1 MTTMINH
8 CEYIRTFELD
18 VRFIEGKTHRFG
30 FDLHTEKS

>member
-1 MTTMINH
+1 MNTMINH

-18 VRFIEGKTHRFG
+18 VRFIERKTPRFG